1 MNCKSC
7 DNGLTKSEE
16 EMEQCVGCQQKEIIE
31 NFLLSL
37 KDKKEYT
44 EKEALDFCSYILA
57 HTPSNGASMRK
68 LFDKLSKRVMG
79 Y

>member
-16 EMEQCVGCQQKEIIE
+16 EMEQCVGCQEKEKIE
-31 NFLLSL
+31 NFLLSI
-37 KDKKEYT
+37 KAKEEYT

-68 LFDKLSKRVMG
+68 LFEKLSERVMG
-79 Y
+79 C